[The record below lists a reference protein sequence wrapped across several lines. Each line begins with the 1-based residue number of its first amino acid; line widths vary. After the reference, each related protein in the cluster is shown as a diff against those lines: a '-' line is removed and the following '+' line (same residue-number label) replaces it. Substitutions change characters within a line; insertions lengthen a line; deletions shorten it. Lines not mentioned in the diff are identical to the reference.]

1 MVCSDSTIERVLR
14 WIKNSESQKWALGF
28 PDLFEE
34 HDALKIKL
42 TQKGKSRRFGIIDDS
57 FMGGHWVSVLSLA
70 GKINLPILIESYP
83 KIGKELDASHKILNP
98 PNPTEKLS

>member
-1 MVCSDSTIERVLR
+1 M
-14 WIKNSESQKWALGF
+14 GF

-42 TQKGKSRRFGIIDDS
+42 TQKGKSRRFGIIDGS

-70 GKINLPILIESYP
+70 GKINFPILIESYP
-83 KIGKELDASHKILNP
+83 KIGKELAASHKILNP
-98 PNPTEKLS
+98 PSPTEKLS